1 MNTPVS
7 LQTHKFMKRNHH
19 IKTRK
24 GTSITKE
31 LPQSL
36 YRYNGIQKLSFEKS
50 KKILLDSGFKLTDE
64 EVKEISDIMHKIAE
78 LVIKEFISK

>member
-1 MNTPVS
+1 
-7 LQTHKFMKRNHH
+7 MKRNHH

-36 YRYNGIQKLSFEKS
+36 YRYKGIQKLSFEKS